1 MASPQICGLGAIYLQ
16 ANPGLTPAELR
27 TAIHNDASESM
38 KAGTLT
44 GYGSTDNAMGGPR
57 RVAVNRYA
65 NSVPYV
71 NNLTGKYNI
80 RS

>member
-1 MASPQICGLGAIYLQ
+1 
-16 ANPGLTPAELR
+16 
-27 TAIHNDASESM
+27 M

-57 RVAVNRYA
+57 RVLVQRYA
-65 NSVPYV
+65 NNVPYM
-71 NNLTGKYNI
+71 NNLTGKYSI